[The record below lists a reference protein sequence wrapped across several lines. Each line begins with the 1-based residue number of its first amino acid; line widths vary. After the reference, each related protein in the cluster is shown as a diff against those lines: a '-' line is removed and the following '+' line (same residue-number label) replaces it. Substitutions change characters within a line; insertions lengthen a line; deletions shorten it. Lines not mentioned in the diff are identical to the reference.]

1 MNKLYGK
8 VPGFW
13 RNDVIFSLI
22 NSFIGESLKQLEEI
36 NTSYTVLNGAT
47 QKLIKR
53 YEPLMV
59 YFIFHTI

>member
-1 MNKLYGK
+1 MNKLYGE

-13 RNDVIFSLI
+13 RNDVIFNLI
-22 NSFIGESLKQLEEI
+22 NSFIEESLKQLEEI
-36 NTSYTVLNGAT
+36 NTSYTVLTGAT